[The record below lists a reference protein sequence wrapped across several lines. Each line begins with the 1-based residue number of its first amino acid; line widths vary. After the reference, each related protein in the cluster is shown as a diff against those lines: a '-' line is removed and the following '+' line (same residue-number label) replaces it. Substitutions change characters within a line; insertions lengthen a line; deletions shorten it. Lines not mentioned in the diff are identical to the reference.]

1 MTVVDRV
8 RWSVRG
14 KDARSGHSSA
24 MGATEDD
31 VHAPTSAAGRH
42 EAHSESSSSVLDDIR
57 AANDRYAASF
67 SQGNLSPEPSRRLAV
82 LTCMDARLDPLAA
95 LGLRLGEA
103 HVIRNAGGLA
113 TDDALRSLVISSTL
127 LGTEAALV
135 VGHTDCGMTRFSNY
149 ELRQRLRDRGAD
161 ADEIDFL
168 PFPFVDARVAESV
181 ERLRDSPL
189 LPASFEVHGLV
200 FDVKTGHVRLVD

>member
-1 MTVVDRV
+1 M
-8 RWSVRG
+8 
-14 KDARSGHSSA
+14 
-24 MGATEDD
+24 D
-31 VHAPTSAAGRH
+31 V
-42 EAHSESSSSVLDDIR
+42 
-57 AANDRYAASF
+57 
-67 SQGNLSPEPSRRLAV
+67 
-82 LTCMDARLDPLAA
+82 RLDPLAA

-149 ELRQRLRDRGAD
+149 ELRQRLRDRGVD
-161 ADEIDFL
+161 AGEIDFL

-181 ERLRDSPL
+181 ELLRASPL

-200 FDVKTGHVRLVD
+200 FDVTTGHLRLVT

>member
-1 MTVVDRV
+1 
-8 RWSVRG
+8 
-14 KDARSGHSSA
+14 
-24 MGATEDD
+24 
-31 VHAPTSAAGRH
+31 
-42 EAHSESSSSVLDDIR
+42 
-57 AANDRYAASF
+57 
-67 SQGNLSPEPSRRLAV
+67 
-82 LTCMDARLDPLAA
+82 MDARLDPLAA
-95 LGLRLGEA
+95 LGLRVGEA

-113 TDDALRSLVISSTL
+113 TDDVLRSLVISSTL

-149 ELRQRLRDRGAD
+149 ELRQRLRDRGVD
-161 ADEIDFL
+161 AGEIDFL

-200 FDVKTGHVRLVD
+200 FDVTTGHVRIGD